1 MLPLRRCATAAI
13 SAALLLGL
21 AWGCSASSDGAGGGP
36 STSGGSSG
44 IAEAGN
50 NDEQNLHPD
59 GSDEAGSSSL
69 GLNPL
74 CGNLPQ
80 CVPDQAGQ
88 CADYVPPAIQIESDA
103 SPDGAHDGAAISEA
117 GQGGEGGA
125 AGATSSGGEGGMS
138 SAGQAGA
145 SSEAGA
151 AGESGASGGSPAKFS
166 CQILRSADSPATV
179 NATCAVAGR
188 GGINAP
194 CLTSSD
200 CGWDAERGALGCVGD
215 ASAGSCEP
223 YCCKGDDT
231 CDAGSYCAVRPLRDA
246 LTNSQSGAP
255 QVMVPV
261 CVPAENCDLS
271 TPYPCPTGADCA
283 CKGDTACIVVRADGT
298 TTCALPGSGKVGD
311 PCPCAWGY
319 VCSAASS
326 QCLKLCYT
334 RGAPSCGSG
343 TCQASSELPDGWGLC
358 VGGT

>member
-1 MLPLRRCATAAI
+1 MT

-21 AWGCSASSDGAGGGP
+21 AWGCSAANDTGGGGP
-36 STSGGSSG
+36 GASGGTSG

-59 GSDEAGSSSL
+59 GSGEAGSSSL

-74 CGNLPQ
+74 CGSLPQ

-88 CADYVPPAIQIESDA
+88 CASYVPPAIESDA
-103 SPDGAHDGAAISEA
+103 SPGANDAATSEA
-117 GQGGEGGA
+117 GQGGEGGG

-138 SAGQAGA
+138 SAGQGGA
-145 SSEAGA
+145 NSDAGA
-151 AGESGASGGSPAKFS
+151 AGESGAAGAPSGPPAKFS
-166 CQILRSADSPATV
+166 CQIVRSPDSPTTV
-179 NATCAVAGR
+179 NAACAVAGP
-188 GGINAP
+188 GGIDAP

-200 CGWDAERGALGCVGD
+200 CGWDAEHGALGCVGD
-215 ASAGSCEP
+215 ASAGLCQP
-223 YCCKGDDT
+223 FCCKGDDT
-231 CDAGSYCAVRPLRDA
+231 CDPGSYCAERPLRDA
-246 LTNSQSGAP
+246 LTNGASGAP

-271 TPYPCPTGADCA
+271 TPYPCASGADCT
-283 CKGDTACIVVRADGT
+283 CKGNTACVVVRADGT
-298 TTCALPGSGKVGD
+298 TTCATPGSGKVGD

-319 VCSAASS
+319 VCSAGSN

-334 RGAPSCGSG
+334 RGVPSCGGG

-358 VGGT
+358 VGGM